1 MNSSAVLIGGKQIMD
16 MMHPKIIG
24 LEPVSLM
31 IKKSKLRWFG
41 HVKTDCVCVCV
52 CVMRTKIK
60 HGIILRVLMRV
71 VNVR

>member
-1 MNSSAVLIGGKQIMD
+1 MD
-16 MMHPKIIG
+16 TMHPKIIG

-52 CVMRTKIK
+52 CDAYKNQTWHNLKSVDARC
-60 HGIILRVLMRV
+60 
-71 VNVR
+71 